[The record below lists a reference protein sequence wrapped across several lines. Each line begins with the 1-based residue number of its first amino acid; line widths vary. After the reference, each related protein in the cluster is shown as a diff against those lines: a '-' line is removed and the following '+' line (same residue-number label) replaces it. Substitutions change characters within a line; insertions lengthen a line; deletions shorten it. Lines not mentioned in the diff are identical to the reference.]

1 MLELGIVDVILAE
14 REREVQEAVRRRRLL
29 KPREEGEQNHPLA
42 RRTVSARSL
51 AIRVR
56 PSAG

>member
-1 MLELGIVDVILAE
+1 MLQLGIVEVILAE
-14 REREVQEAVRRRRLL
+14 REREVEEALRRRRLL
-29 KPREEGEQNHPLA
+29 KPREEGELNHPLA

-51 AIRVR
+51 AIRTR